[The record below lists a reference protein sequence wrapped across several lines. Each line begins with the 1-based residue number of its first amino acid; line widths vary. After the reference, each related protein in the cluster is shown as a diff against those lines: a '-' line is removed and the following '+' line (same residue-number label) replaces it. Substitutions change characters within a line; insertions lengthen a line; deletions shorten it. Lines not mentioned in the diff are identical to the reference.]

1 MADGATVSDADY
13 YNEHA
18 ALLGHVTLAWNDC
31 HYMVLSIFHIL
42 SGLSWSDAHTKFLA
56 LRSDHDRRGITVA
69 LVTEV
74 LNTDNDRPLREH
86 FTKLFGE
93 LANLANERNVA
104 THTMWV
110 TVMPSREVKPHPALP
125 RPDKLKDDFK
135 AQFTELTAKL
145 RELFHEL
152 WRHHAAL
159 RVHLEQRKH
168 DGG

>member
-1 MADGATVSDADY
+1 M
-13 YNEHA
+13 
-18 ALLGHVTLAWNDC
+18 
-31 HYMVLSIFHIL
+31 
-42 SGLSWSDAHTKFLA
+42 
-56 LRSDHDRRGITVA
+56 A